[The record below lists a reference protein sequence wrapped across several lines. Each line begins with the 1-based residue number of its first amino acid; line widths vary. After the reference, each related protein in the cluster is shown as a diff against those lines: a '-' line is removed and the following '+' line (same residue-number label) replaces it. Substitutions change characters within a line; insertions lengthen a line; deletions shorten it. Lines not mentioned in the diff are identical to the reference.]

1 MLDGCQSQQYT
12 FTIKDA
18 LEKNTQRMPLPYSY
32 LYLLKILAKTIF
44 PNLKHPANLRSSLY
58 IKFCLIQCIMTF

>member
-18 LEKNTQRMPLPYSY
+18 LEKNTQRMPLPYSE
-32 LYLLKILAKTIF
+32 LLKISSAKLFF
-44 PNLKHPANLRSSLY
+44 PTSNIKPAV
-58 IKFCLIQCIMTF
+58 

>member
-32 LYLLKILAKTIF
+32 YLLKISLQNLFF
-44 PNLKHPANLRSSLY
+44 PTSNVKPAVY
-58 IKFCLIQCIMTF
+58 IVCT